1 MQTQDIK
8 RRIRSVKSTQ
18 QITRA
23 MKFVAAA
30 KLRRAQ
36 DAMLAMRPYADA
48 IDGLVKHI
56 AEELVGDEHPLFRP
70 HEQVKR
76 VAYVLI
82 AGDRGL
88 AGGFNTNLFRAVAEY
103 MESTKHI
110 EPVFFAIGK
119 RTVGFLR
126 KSGYKV
132 LRTYHDVFEKLS
144 YIMAGDICE
153 KLVAMQEGDADTCI
167 DEAYVIYNE
176 FASMLTQRPVIRKLL
191 PVTVG
196 EMLTRERELT
206 RGRGREQELV
216 QGHKAGGDKEG
227 GGAIL
232 EKIVLDES
240 PDDIFDLGDAEDEL
254 MSRQG
259 EMEAEATKAPVR
271 PVYELLPDTRTALD
285 KLMSRRMATEIYRGM
300 LESYAAELAARMS
313 AMDNATNN
321 SEEMVAHLT
330 LDLNRARQT
339 GITMELLDI
348 IGGANAQG

>member
-8 RRIRSVKSTQ
+8 RRIRSVNSTQ

-36 DAMLAMRPYADA
+36 DQMLAMRPYADA

-56 AEELVGDEHPLFRP
+56 AMDLVGDEHPLFKP
-70 HEQVKR
+70 HKTVKR

-88 AGGFNTNLFRAVAEY
+88 AGGFNTNLFRAVDEY
-103 MESTKHI
+103 LATKTGI
-110 EPVFFAIGK
+110 EPVFVAIGK
-119 RTVGFLR
+119 RTIGHLR
-126 KSGYKV
+126 KTSHKII
-132 LRTYHDVFEKLS
+132 RTYHDVFEKLS

-153 KLVAMQEGDADTCI
+153 KLVAMQEDEGPEGI

-191 PVTVG
+191 PITVG
-196 EMLTRERELT
+196 EMLEREREE
-206 RGRGREQELV
+206 GQ
-216 QGHKAGGDKEG
+216 AGPDA
-227 GGAIL
+227 GAVL
-232 EKIVLDES
+232 EEIVLDES
-240 PDDIFDLGDAEDEL
+240 PDDIFDVGDAEDEL
-254 MSRQG
+254 MARQG
-259 EMEAEATKAPVR
+259 EMEAEAKKAPVR
-271 PVYELLPDTRTALD
+271 PIYELLPDTRTALD

-300 LESYAAELAARMS
+300 LESYAAELAARMT
-313 AMDNATNN
+313 AMDNATHNA
-321 SEEMVAHLT
+321 EEMVAHLT
-330 LDLNRARQT
+330 LELNRARQS

-348 IGGANAQG
+348 IGGSNAQG

>member
-48 IDGLVKHI
+48 IDGLIKHV
-56 AEELVGDEHPLFRP
+56 AEDLTGDEHPLFRP
-70 HEQVKR
+70 HPEVKR
-76 VAYVLI
+76 VAYVVI

-88 AGGFNTNLFRAVAEY
+88 CGGFYTSILRAVVERARARKGEDV
-103 MESTKHI
+103 
-110 EPVFFAIGK
+110 VFFAIGK
-119 RTVGFLR
+119 RTIAYLR
-126 KSGYKV
+126 HTEFKIIRNY
-132 LRTYHDVFEKLS
+132 YDVFEKLS

-153 KLVAMQEGDADTCI
+153 MLVQMFNAEDSSRI
-167 DEAYVIYNE
+167 DEAYVVYNE
-176 FASMLTQRPVIRKLL
+176 FASMLTQRPVSRKLL
-191 PVTVG
+191 PIDVRDIKEKKREIEGAG
-196 EMLTRERELT
+196 EPEP
-206 RGRGREQELV
+206 
-216 QGHKAGGDKEG
+216 
-227 GGAIL
+227 GAVI
-232 EKIVLDES
+232 EEIVLDEA
-240 PDDIFDLGDAEDEL
+240 PDDIFDISEAEEEL
-254 MSRQG
+254 MEQQG
-259 EMEAEATKAPVR
+259 EIEAQEVKAPIR
-271 PVYELLPDTRTALD
+271 PIYELLPTPGAALE

-300 LESYAAELAARMS
+300 LESYAAELAARMT

-321 SEEMVAHLT
+321 AEEMVSTLT

-348 IGGANAQG
+348 IGGAGAQG

>member
-36 DAMLAMRPYADA
+36 DNMLAMRPYADA
-48 IDGLVKHI
+48 IDGLVKHV
-56 AEELVGDEHPLFRP
+56 AEDLVGDEHPLFKP
-70 HEQVKR
+70 HSEVKR

-88 AGGFNTNLFRAVAEY
+88 AGGFNNNLFRAVTDYVRAKKE
-103 MESTKHI
+103 I
-110 EPVFFAIGK
+110 EPIFFAIGK
-119 RTVGFLR
+119 RTIAYLR
-126 KSGYKV
+126 KTEFRVVRSYF
-132 LRTYHDVFEKLS
+132 DVYEKLS
-144 YIMAGDICE
+144 YIMAGDICD
-153 KLVAMQEGDADTCI
+153 KLVEMMTAEEPDRI

-176 FASMLTQRPVIRKLL
+176 FATMLTQRPVIRKLL
-191 PVTVG
+191 PINVG
-196 EMLTRERELT
+196 EMLHRADEEREAH
-206 RGRGREQELV
+206 QD
-216 QGHKAGGDKEG
+216 GDTT
-227 GGAIL
+227 IL
-232 EKIVLDES
+232 EEIVLDEA
-240 PDDIFDLGDAEDEL
+240 PDDVFDVGDAEEEL

-259 EMEAEATKAPVR
+259 EMEAEEKKAPVR
-271 PVYELLPDTRTALD
+271 PVYELLPDTRKALD
-285 KLMSRRMATEIYRGM
+285 KLIARRMATEVYRGL

-321 SEEMVAHLT
+321 AEEMVSHLT
-330 LDLNRARQT
+330 LELNRARQS

-348 IGGANAQG
+348 IGGSNAL

>member
-30 KLRRAQ
+30 KLRKAQ
-36 DAMLAMRPYADA
+36 ESMLAMRPYADA
-48 IDGLVKHI
+48 IDGLVVHV
-56 AEELVGDEHPLFRP
+56 AHDLVGDEHPLLHP
-70 HEQVKR
+70 HKSVKR
-76 VAYVLI
+76 IAYVLI

-88 AGGFNTNLFRAVAEY
+88 AGGFNTNLFKAAMEY
-103 MESTKHI
+103 LGSKKGI

-119 RTVGFLR
+119 QTISYLR
-126 KSGYKV
+126 KTDYRV

-153 KLVAMQEGDADTCI
+153 KLVVQATTAQEPDNI

-196 EMLTRERELT
+196 ELMQRESEIKSKPLKP
-206 RGRGREQELV
+206 GESDGV
-216 QGHKAGGDKEG
+216 
-227 GGAIL
+227 L
-232 EKIVLDES
+232 EEIVLEET
-240 PDDIFDLGDAEDEL
+240 PDVIFDVADAEEEL
-254 MSRQG
+254 MTKQG
-259 EMEAEATKAPVR
+259 EMEAEAKKAPVR
-271 PVYELLPDTRTALD
+271 PIYELLPDTKTALE
-285 KLMSRRMATEIYRGM
+285 KLISRRMATEIYRGM
-300 LESYAAELAARMS
+300 LESYAAELAARMT

-321 SEEMVAHLT
+321 AEEMVSSLT
-330 LDLNRARQT
+330 LDLNRARQY

-348 IGGANAQG
+348 IGGANALG

>member
-36 DAMLAMRPYADA
+36 DQMLAMRPYADA
-48 IDGLVKHI
+48 IDGLVKHV
-56 AEELVGDEHPLFRP
+56 AEDLVGDEHPLFRP
-70 HEQVKR
+70 HAEVKR

-88 AGGFNTNLFRAVAEY
+88 AGGFNSNLFRAVTEY
-103 MESTKHI
+103 VRSKREV

-119 RTVGFLR
+119 RTIGYLR
-126 KSGYKV
+126 KTEFRIV
-132 LRTYHDVFEKLS
+132 RTYHDVFEKLS

-153 KLVAMQEGDADTCI
+153 KLVAMMSEDGDDRI
-167 DEAYVIYNE
+167 DEAYVVYNE

-196 EMLTRERELT
+196 EMLQRE
-206 RGRGREQELV
+206 
-216 QGHKAGGDKEG
+216 KAADMPVAEDGDP
-227 GGAIL
+227 IL
-232 EKIVLDES
+232 EEIVLDEA
-240 PDDIFDLGDAEDEL
+240 PDDIFDLSDAEEEL
-254 MSRQG
+254 MAKQG
-259 EMEAEATKAPVR
+259 EMEAVEKAAPVR
-271 PVYELLPDTRTALD
+271 PIYELLPDTRTALD

-321 SEEMVAHLT
+321 AEEMVSNLT
-330 LDLNRARQT
+330 LDLNRARQS

-348 IGGANAQG
+348 IGGSNAI

>member
-36 DAMLAMRPYADA
+36 EDMLAMRPYADA
-48 IDGLVKHI
+48 IDGLVKHV
-56 AEELVGDEHPLFRP
+56 AEDLVGDEHPLFKP
-70 HEQVKR
+70 HAQVKR
-76 VAYVLI
+76 VAYILI

-88 AGGFNTNLFRAVAEY
+88 AGGFNNNLFRAVTDY
-103 MESTKHI
+103 VRTKKEI

-119 RTVGFLR
+119 RTIAYLR
-126 KSGYKV
+126 KTEF
-132 LRTYHDVFEKLS
+132 RIIRNYHDVYEKLS

-153 KLVAMQEGDADTCI
+153 KLVQMMSAPEPDAI

-176 FASMLTQRPVIRKLL
+176 FATMLTQRPVIRKLL
-191 PVTVG
+191 PIDVG
-196 EMLTRERELT
+196 DMLSK
-206 RGRGREQELV
+206 Q
-216 QGHKAGGDKEG
+216 KAEG
-227 GGAIL
+227 VEAAAPETEGAIL
-232 EKIVLDES
+232 EEIVLDEA
-240 PDDIFDLGDAEDEL
+240 PDDVFDVGDAEEEL
-254 MSRQG
+254 MTRQG
-259 EMEAEATKAPVR
+259 EMEAEEKKAPVR
-271 PVYELLPDTRTALD
+271 PIYELLPDSRTALD
-285 KLMSRRMATEIYRGM
+285 KLMSRRMATEVYRGL
-300 LESYAAELAARMS
+300 LESYAAELAARMT

-321 SEEMVAHLT
+321 AEEMVSNLT

-348 IGGANAQG
+348 IGGSGV

>member
-36 DAMLAMRPYADA
+36 EQMLAMRPYADA
-48 IDGLVKHI
+48 IDGLVVHV
-56 AEELVGDEHPLFRP
+56 AQDLVGDEHPLFTP
-70 HEQVKR
+70 HTNVRR

-88 AGGFNTNLFRAVAEY
+88 AGGFNTNLFKAVGEY
-103 MESTKHI
+103 LKTKPDI
-110 EPVFFAIGK
+110 EPVFVAVGKQTIGY
-119 RTVGFLR
+119 LR
-126 KSGYKV
+126 KTPHRI
-132 LRTYHDVFEKLS
+132 LLTYHDVFEKLS

-153 KLVAMQEGDADTCI
+153 RLVRLMSEPEPDRI
-167 DEAYVIYNE
+167 DEAYVVYNE

-191 PVTVG
+191 PIPVG
-196 EMLTRERELT
+196 DLLKKEKADAIGPDAESGVLEEIVLEEAPDSIFDAADAEEEL
-206 RGRGREQELV
+206 
-216 QGHKAGGDKEG
+216 
-227 GGAIL
+227 L
-232 EKIVLDES
+232 EK
-240 PDDIFDLGDAEDEL
+240 
-254 MSRQG
+254 QG
-259 EMEAEATKAPVR
+259 EMEAAAKEEPVR
-271 PVYELLPDTRTALD
+271 PIYELLPDVRTALD

-300 LESYAAELAARMS
+300 LESYAAELSARMT

-321 SEEMVAHLT
+321 AEEMVDGLT
-330 LDLNRARQT
+330 LDLNRARQA

-348 IGGANAQG
+348 IGGSNAM

>member
-1 MQTQDIK
+1 MQAQDIK

-36 DAMLAMRPYADA
+36 ERMLAMRPYADA
-48 IDGLVKHI
+48 IDGLIRHV
-56 AEELVGDEHPLFRP
+56 AEDLVGDEHPLFKP
-70 HEQVKR
+70 HAEVKR

-88 AGGFNTNLFRAVAEY
+88 AGGFNSNLFRAVTEY
-103 MESTKHI
+103 VRGKPEV

-119 RTVGFLR
+119 RTIGYLR
-126 KSGYKV
+126 KTEFRIIRSYF
-132 LRTYHDVFEKLS
+132 DVFEKLS

-153 KLVAMQEGDADTCI
+153 KLVAMMEEEGGTDRI
-167 DEAYVIYNE
+167 DEAYVVYNE

-196 EMLTRERELT
+196 DLLRKQKAEEAERPPEAD
-206 RGRGREQELV
+206 
-216 QGHKAGGDKEG
+216 AGQV
-227 GGAIL
+227 L
-232 EKIVLDES
+232 EEIVLDEA
-240 PDDIFDLGDAEDEL
+240 PDDIFDVEDAEEEL
-254 MSRQG
+254 ITQQG
-259 EMEAEATKAPVR
+259 EMEAGKKAQPIR
-271 PVYELLPDTRTALD
+271 PVYELLPDARTALD

-300 LESYAAELAARMS
+300 LESYAAELAARMT
-313 AMDNATNN
+313 AMDNATSNA
-321 SEEMVAHLT
+321 EDMVSHLT
-330 LDLNRARQT
+330 LDLNRARQS

-348 IGGANAQG
+348 IGGSNAL

>member
-30 KLRRAQ
+30 KLRRSQ
-36 DAMLAMRPYADA
+36 EQMLAMRPYADA
-48 IDGLVKHI
+48 IDGLIKHV
-56 AEELVGDEHPLFRP
+56 AEDLVGDEHPLFKP
-70 HEQVKR
+70 HAEVRR

-88 AGGFNTNLFRAVAEY
+88 AGGFNTNLFRAVDEY
-103 MESTKHI
+103 LALKKGV
-110 EPVFFAIGK
+110 EPLFFAIGK
-119 RTVGFLR
+119 RTISHLR
-126 KSGYKV
+126 KTEYRIV
-132 LRTYHDVFEKLS
+132 RTYHDVFEKLS
-144 YIMAGDICE
+144 YIMAGDICD
-153 KLVAMQEGDADTCI
+153 KLVAMMSSDGDDGI

-191 PVTVG
+191 PINVG
-196 EMLTRERELT
+196 DMLKKNREEERAQPHE
-206 RGRGREQELV
+206 
-216 QGHKAGGDKEG
+216 GD
-227 GGAIL
+227 AVL
-232 EKIVLDES
+232 EEIVLEEA
-240 PDDIFDLGDAEDEL
+240 PDDIFDLEDAEEEL
-254 MSRQG
+254 MARQG
-259 EMEAEATKAPVR
+259 EMEAGITKAPVR
-271 PVYELLPDTRTALD
+271 PIYELLPDTRTALD
-285 KLMSRRMATEIYRGM
+285 KLMARRMATEIYRGM

-321 SEEMVAHLT
+321 AEEMVSNLT

-348 IGGANAQG
+348 VGGSSFQ